1 MVKEIF
7 LSDREAIVDLINRW
21 AYFRDRGM
29 WDQLKSTFWGEG
41 TISFCWFDGP
51 FEQFVDAIRKID
63 EQGESTLSKHFVG
76 TPFVRINDCRAV
88 SEVNAMI
95 FIRIFTRNIDMDM
108 TSYIRF
114 YDLLEKRNGSWRIV
128 RRTAIYEKDRVDS
141 VQPSFLFW
149 FVSLFIN
156 VRKYPKPYRYLGYG
170 MEKIGYKIVNN
181 IVEDNSEGLKLL
193 YRAGDAWLLN
203 KDVK

>member
-1 MVKEIF
+1 M
-7 LSDREAIVDLINRW
+7 N
-21 AYFRDRGM
+21 
-29 WDQLKSTFWGEG
+29 
-41 TISFCWFDGP
+41 
-51 FEQFVDAIRKID
+51 

-88 SEVNAMI
+88 SEVNVMI
-95 FIRIFTRNIDMDM
+95 SIRIDRGNIDMDM

-156 VRKYPKPYRYLGYG
+156 ARKYPKPYRYLGYS
-170 MEKIGYKIVNN
+170 MEKGGYKIVKN

-193 YRAGDAWLLN
+193 YRAGDAWLLTEN
-203 KDVK
+203 IK

>member
-7 LSDREAIVDLINRW
+7 LSDREAIGDLINRW

-29 WDQLKSTFWGEG
+29 WDQLRSTFWEEG
-41 TISFCWFDGP
+41 TISLSWFDGP
-51 FEQFVDAIRKID
+51 FEQFVDACRKMN

-88 SEVNAMI
+88 SEVNVMI
-95 FIRIFTRNIDMDM
+95 SIRIDRGNIDMDM

-156 VRKYPKPYRYLGYG
+156 ARKYPKPYRYLGYS
-170 MEKIGYKIVNN
+170 MEKGGYKIVKN

-193 YRAGDAWLLN
+193 YRAGDAWLLTEN
-203 KDVK
+203 IK